1 MAAYAPARYADFH
14 ALHPLP
20 ASVLNRGEDDL
31 PKTLEL
37 GGAVRAM
44 VSSQAW
50 KRAIRM
56 RLEDDLDEHAARTR
70 MLPLRVADAL
80 RAGGWPT
87 DLAAFAGAQIV
98 RSATREGLKTEEDRG
113 ITSVT
118 LYLPRTVLDDL
129 TDLCAEHRPQ
139 LEEAL
144 AKEKAEQ
151 AERAKEAKTETKGTR
166 KNQKKEKPQPVLPTP
181 TVAALIRRRT
191 ATINL
196 FGRMLA
202 EVPDAQVDGAV
213 QMAHAFS
220 VHQSS
225 QQPDYFTAVEDWS
238 LPHEVGS
245 AHLQTSF
252 FTTGLLYRYATVNLT
267 ELTRN
272 LGGDHDQAL
281 HLLELFA
288 EAFID
293 VMPGAKKTSTA
304 PHTYPSLVHYAVRDR
319 RPVSFAAAFEQ
330 PVKKAPGGGYTTAAV
345 QALSQHAGAL
355 NRLLG
360 TRRLIGSGYATAH
373 GTPVDHLG
381 TAHASFDDLTD
392 ALTQTAAQPSPARAA
407 A

>member
-1 MAAYAPARYADFH
+1 MAAYAPARYIDFH

-31 PKTLEL
+31 PKTLQL

-44 VSSQAW
+44 VSSQSW
-50 KRAIRM
+50 KRAIRL
-56 RLEDDLDEHAARTR
+56 RLEADLDEHAARTR

-80 RAGGWPT
+80 REAGWPT
-87 DLAAFAGAQIV
+87 DLAAFAGAQVV
-98 RSATREGLKTEEDRG
+98 RSATREGLKTEEKQGG

-129 TDLCAEHRPQ
+129 TDLCAEQRPQ
-139 LEEAL
+139 LEEAF
-144 AKEKAEQ
+144 AKEKAEKAQ
-151 AERAKEAKTETKGTR
+151 EAEAEAKGARR
-166 KNQKKEKPQPVLPTP
+166 KAKKEKAEAVLPRP

-202 EVPDAQVDGAV
+202 EVPGAQVDGAV

-220 VHQSS
+220 VHQSG

-238 LPHEVGS
+238 LPHEPGS

-272 LGGDHDQAL
+272 LNGDHNQAL

-293 VMPGAKKTSTA
+293 VMPGAKKTATA
-304 PHTYPSLVHYAVRDR
+304 PHTYPYLVHYAVRDR

-330 PVKKAPGGGYTTAAV
+330 PVKCAPGGGYTIPAV
-345 QALSQHAGAL
+345 KALSQHASAL

-360 TRRLIGSGYATAH
+360 ARRLIGSGYATAH

-392 ALTQTAAQPSPARAA
+392 ALTQTAAQPSPTRVAA
-407 A
+407 

>member
-1 MAAYAPARYADFH
+1 MAAHAPARYVDFH

-20 ASVLNRGEDDL
+20 ASLVNRGEDDL
-31 PKTLEL
+31 PKTLQL

-44 VSSQAW
+44 VSSQSW

-56 RLEDDLDEHAARTR
+56 RIEDDLDEHAARTR

-80 RAGGWPT
+80 RDANWPE
-87 DLAAFAGAQIV
+87 DLAAFAGTQIV
-98 RSATREGLKTEEDRG
+98 RSATREGLKTEEGRG

-118 LYLPRTVLDDL
+118 LYLPRSVLDDL
-129 TDLCAEHRPQ
+129 TDLCTEHRQQ

-144 AKEKAEQ
+144 AKELADKAQET
-151 AERAKEAKTETKGTR
+151 EADAKGTARR
-166 KNQKKEKPQPVLPTP
+166 KAKKEKTEAVLPTR
-181 TVAALIRRRT
+181 TVATLIRRRT

-202 EVPDAQVDGAV
+202 EVPGAQVDGAV

-238 LPHEVGS
+238 LPHESGS

-293 VMPGAKKTSTA
+293 TMPGAKKTATA
-304 PHTYPSLVHYAVRDR
+304 PHTYPCLVHYAVRDR
-319 RPVSFAAAFEQ
+319 RPVSLAAAFEQ
-330 PVKKAPGGGYTTAAV
+330 PVKSAPGGGYITPAIKT
-345 QALSQHAGAL
+345 LSHHAGAL

-360 TRRLIGSGYATAH
+360 TRRLVGSGYATAH
-373 GTPVDHLG
+373 DAPLDHLG
-381 TAHASFDDLTD
+381 TVHAGFDDLTVV
-392 ALTQTAAQPSPARAA
+392 LTQTAAQPSPARVAA
-407 A
+407 

>member
-1 MAAYAPARYADFH
+1 MAAYAPARYIDLH

-31 PKTLEL
+31 PKTLQL

-44 VSSQAW
+44 VSSQSW
-50 KRAIRM
+50 KRAIRLRM
-56 RLEDDLDEHAARTR
+56 ETDLDEHAARTR
-70 MLPLRVADAL
+70 MLPLRVADEL
-80 RAGGWPT
+80 RAAGWPA
-87 DLAAFAGAQIV
+87 DLAAFAGAQVV
-98 RSATREGLKTEEDRG
+98 RSATREGLKTEEQQGG

-118 LYLPRTVLDDL
+118 LYLPRTVLEDL
-129 TDLCAEHRPQ
+129 TALCAQHREQ

-144 AKEKAEQ
+144 ATEQ
-151 AERAKEAKTETKGTR
+151 AHKTPQTEGGAKSTR
-166 KNQKKEKPQPVLPTP
+166 GKPKKEKTQAVLPTP
-181 TVAALIRRRT
+181 AVAALIRRRT

-213 QMAHAFS
+213 QMAHAFC

-238 LPHEVGS
+238 LPHEAGS
-245 AHLQTSF
+245 AHLQTAF

-272 LGGDHDQAL
+272 LDGDHDQAL
-281 HLLELFA
+281 HLVELFA
-288 EAFID
+288 ESFID
-293 VMPGAKKTSTA
+293 VMPGAKKTATA
-304 PHTYPSLVHYAVRDR
+304 PHTYPHLVHYAVRDR
-319 RPVSFAAAFEQ
+319 RPVSLAAAFEQ
-330 PVKKAPGGGYTTAAV
+330 PVKSAPGGGYITPALH
-345 QALSQHAGAL
+345 ALSQHAGAL

-373 GTPVDHLG
+373 DAPLDHLG
-381 TAHASFDDLTD
+381 TVHAGFDELTS
-392 ALTQTAAQPSPARAA
+392 ALTQMAAQPAPALAA
-407 A
+407 V

>member
-1 MAAYAPARYADFH
+1 MAAYAPARYVDFH

-31 PKTLEL
+31 PKTLQL

-44 VSSQAW
+44 VSSQSW

-56 RLEDDLDEHAARTR
+56 RLEDDLDEYAARTR

-80 RAGGWPT
+80 REAGWPA
-87 DLAAFAGAQIV
+87 DLAAFASAQVV
-98 RSATREGLKTEEDRG
+98 RSATREGLKTEENQGG

-129 TDLCAEHRPQ
+129 TGLCAEHRPE

-144 AKEKAEQ
+144 AKEKAEK
-151 AERAKEAKTETKGTR
+151 AKEAEAAAKGTR
-166 KNQKKEKPQPVLPTP
+166 KKEKKEKPPAVLPTP

-213 QMAHAFS
+213 QMAHSFS
-220 VHQSS
+220 VHQSG
-225 QQPDYFTAVEDWS
+225 QQSDYFTAVEDWS
-238 LPHEVGS
+238 LPHETGS

-272 LGGDHDQAL
+272 LDGDHDRAL
-281 HLLELFA
+281 QLLELFA

-293 VMPGAKKTSTA
+293 VMPGAKKTATA
-304 PHTYPSLVHYAVRDR
+304 PHTYPCLVHYAVRDR

-330 PVKKAPGGGYTTAAV
+330 PVKSASGGGYTAPAI

-360 TRRLIGSGYATAH
+360 TRRLIGSGYATTH
-373 GTPVDHLG
+373 ETPVDHLG

-392 ALTQTAAQPSPARAA
+392 ALTQTAAQPSPPRAA

>member
-20 ASVLNRGEDDL
+20 ASLLNRGEDDL

-44 VSSQAW
+44 VSSQSW

-56 RLEDDLDEHAARTR
+56 QLEDDLDEHAARTR

-80 RAGGWPT
+80 REAGWPT

-98 RSATREGLKTEEDRG
+98 RSATREGLKTEEGRG

-144 AKEKAEQ
+144 AKENAEKAQE
-151 AERAKEAKTETKGTR
+151 AEAAAQGAR
-166 KNQKKEKPQPVLPTP
+166 KKEKKEKSQAVLPTP
-181 TVAALIRRRT
+181 TVATLIRRRT

-220 VHQSS
+220 VHQSG

-238 LPHEVGS
+238 LPHEAGS

-272 LGGDHDQAL
+272 LNGDHDQAL

-293 VMPGAKKTSTA
+293 VMPGAKKTATA
-304 PHTYPSLVHYAVRDR
+304 PHTYPYL
-319 RPVSFAAAFEQ
+319 
-330 PVKKAPGGGYTTAAV
+330 
-345 QALSQHAGAL
+345 
-355 NRLLG
+355 
-360 TRRLIGSGYATAH
+360 
-373 GTPVDHLG
+373 
-381 TAHASFDDLTD
+381 
-392 ALTQTAAQPSPARAA
+392 
-407 A
+407 

>member
-1 MAAYAPARYADFH
+1 MAAYTPARYVDFH

-31 PKTLEL
+31 PKTLQM
-37 GGAVRAM
+37 GGVVRAM
-44 VSSQAW
+44 VSSQSW
-50 KRAIRM
+50 KRPIRTRM
-56 RLEDDLDEHAARTR
+56 ETDLNEYAARTR
-70 MLPLRVADAL
+70 MLPLRIADAL
-80 RAGGWPT
+80 READWPA
-87 DLAAFAGAQIV
+87 DLAAFAGAQVV
-98 RSATREGLKTEEDRG
+98 RSATREGLKTEEKQGG

-144 AKEKAEQ
+144 AKEQ
-151 AERAKEAKTETKGTR
+151 AEKAKEAEAEAKGTR
-166 KNQKKEKPQPVLPTP
+166 KNEKKDKTQAVLPTP
-181 TVAALIRRRT
+181 TVAALVRRRT

-202 EVPDAQVDGAV
+202 EVPGAQVDGAV

-220 VHQSS
+220 VHQSG
-225 QQPDYFTAVEDWS
+225 QQPDYFTAMEDWS
-238 LPHEVGS
+238 LPHETGS

-293 VMPGAKKTSTA
+293 VMPGAKKTATA
-304 PHTYPSLVHYAVRDR
+304 PHTYPYLVHYAVRDR
-319 RPVSFAAAFEQ
+319 RPVSLAAAFEQ
-330 PVKKAPGGGYTTAAV
+330 PVQSAPGGGYITPAIQV
-345 QALSQHAGAL
+345 LSQHAGAL

-373 GTPVDHLG
+373 DAPVDHLG
-381 TAHASFDDLTD
+381 TVHAGFDDLTG
-392 ALTQTAAQPSPARAA
+392 ALTQTAAQPSPTRAA

>member
-1 MAAYAPARYADFH
+1 MAAYAPARYIDLH

-31 PKTLEL
+31 PKTLQL
-37 GGAVRAM
+37 GGVLRPM
-44 VSSQAW
+44 VSSQSW

-56 RLEDDLDEHAARTR
+56 WLENHLDEHAARTR

-80 RAGGWPT
+80 REAGWPA
-87 DLAAFAGAQIV
+87 DLATFAGAQIV
-98 RSATREGLKTEEDRG
+98 RSATREGLKTEEDQGG

-118 LYLPRTVLDDL
+118 LYLPRTILDDL
-129 TDLCAEHRPQ
+129 TDLCTEHRPQ

-144 AKEKAEQ
+144 AQETADKAKQ
-151 AERAKEAKTETKGTR
+151 ADADAKGARRKT
-166 KNQKKEKPQPVLPTP
+166 KKETAAVLPTP
-181 TVAALIRRRT
+181 AVAALIRQRT

-202 EVPDAQVDGAV
+202 EVPGAQVDGAV
-213 QMAHAFS
+213 QMAHAFG

-238 LPHEVGS
+238 LPHENGS

-272 LGGDHDQAL
+272 LNGDHDQAL

-288 EAFID
+288 ESFID
-293 VMPGAKKTSTA
+293 AMPGAKKTATA
-304 PHTYPSLVHYAVRDR
+304 PHTYPHLVHYAVRDR
-319 RPVSFAAAFEQ
+319 RPVSLAAAFEQ
-330 PVKKAPGGGYTTAAV
+330 PVKTAPGGGYLTPAI
-345 QALSQHAGAL
+345 QALSQHAGAYH
-355 NRLLG
+355 RLLG
-360 TRRLIGSGYATAH
+360 TSRLIGSGYATAH
-373 GTPVDHLG
+373 DAPVDHLG
-381 TAHASFDDLTD
+381 TVHTGFDDLTR
-392 ALTQTAAQPSPARAA
+392 ALAQTAALASPALAA

>member
-1 MAAYAPARYADFH
+1 MAAYAPARYIDLH

-31 PKTLEL
+31 PKTLQL
-37 GGAVRAM
+37 GGVLRPM
-44 VSSQAW
+44 VSSQSW

-56 RLEDDLDEHAARTR
+56 WLEDYLDEHAARTR
-70 MLPLRVADAL
+70 MLPLRAADAL
-80 RAGGWPT
+80 REAGWPAE
-87 DLAAFAGAQIV
+87 LATFAGAQIV
-98 RSATREGLKTEEDRG
+98 RSATREGLKTEENQGG
-113 ITSVT
+113 ITSVP

-129 TDLCAEHRPQ
+129 TDLCTKHRPQ

-144 AKEKAEQ
+144 AKETADKAQQ
-151 AERAKEAKTETKGTR
+151 AEADAKGARRKT
-166 KNQKKEKPQPVLPTP
+166 KKETAAVLPTP
-181 TVAALIRRRT
+181 AVAALIRQRT

-202 EVPDAQVDGAV
+202 EVPGAQVDGAV
-213 QMAHAFS
+213 QMAHAFG
-220 VHQSS
+220 VHQSG

-238 LPHEVGS
+238 LPHESGS
-245 AHLQTSF
+245 AHLKTSF

-272 LGGDHDQAL
+272 LNGDHDQAL

-288 EAFID
+288 ESFID
-293 VMPGAKKTSTA
+293 AMPGAKKTATA
-304 PHTYPSLVHYAVRDR
+304 PHTYPHLVHYAVRDR
-319 RPVSFAAAFEQ
+319 RPVSLAAAFEQ
-330 PVKKAPGGGYTTAAV
+330 PVKSAPGGGYLTPAI
-345 QALSQHAGAL
+345 QALSQHAGAY

-373 GTPVDHLG
+373 DAPVDHLG
-381 TAHASFDDLTD
+381 TVHTGFDDLTG
-392 ALTQTAAQPSPARAA
+392 ALTQTAAQPSLTRAA